1 MAYPISLDSFTP
13 KVNGT
18 DDVMAIDINELQ
30 SAIAAIEAKL
40 GVNSSAVSTSHD
52 YKIAAL
58 QTGKQDKLNFTP
70 EDVSNKQTN
79 LTASATKYPTVNAV
93 NTGLATKEDVAN
105 KENTAIDTSTTKY
118 PTVNLLKTV
127 KDTIP
132 VKATGAEI
140 NTGTDDAKFVTTKA
154 LAESNLPLH
163 TATWSLVESDKE
175 VAIGTALGGDWRIP
189 GNRAIKI
196 KKVGAYVDTAGTT
209 GVTTIDIN
217 EAGTSIL
224 STKITIDSG
233 EKSSQTAATAP
244 VISDTNIAADAILT
258 FDVDGVSTTK
268 PKGLKV
274 YIEFTY

>member
-1 MAYPISLDSFTP
+1 MDNMAQGDTNLF
-13 KVNGT
+13 V
-18 DDVMAIDINELQ
+18 
-30 SAIAAIEAKL
+30 
-40 GVNSSAVSTSHD
+40 SSTEKSTWN
-52 YKIAAL
+52 
-58 QTGKQDKLNFTP
+58 GKQDALGY
-70 EDVSNKQTN
+70 
-79 LTASATKYPTVNAV
+79 TAENS
-93 NTGLATKEDVAN
+93 AN
-105 KENTAIDTSTTKY
+105 KEDTTIDTSTTKY

-196 KKVGAYVDTAGTT
+196 KKVGAYVDTAAET
-209 GVTTIDIN
+209 GSDVLTIDIN

-224 STKITIDSG
+224 STKITIDVG
-233 EKSSQTAATAP
+233 DKSSNDATTAP
-244 VISDTNIAADAILT
+244 VISDSAIAADAILT
-258 FDVDGVSTTK
+258 FDIDQVNETT
-268 PKGLKV
+268 PAKGLKV
-274 YIEFTY
+274 WIEFTY

>member
-1 MAYPISLDSFTP
+1 MNL
-13 KVNGT
+13 
-18 DDVMAIDINELQ
+18 
-30 SAIAAIEAKL
+30 
-40 GVNSSAVSTSHD
+40 ST
-52 YKIAAL
+52 
-58 QTGKQDKLNFTP
+58 
-70 EDVSNKQTN
+70 
-79 LTASATKYPTVNAV
+79 
-93 NTGLATKEDVAN
+93 
-105 KENTAIDTSTTKY
+105 
-118 PTVNLLKTV
+118 LLKF
-127 KDTIP
+127 IP
-132 VKATGAEI
+132 SSKATGAEI
-140 NTGTDDAKFVTTKA
+140 DTGTDDAKYATAKA
-154 LAESNLPLH
+154 LADSDYTKDNDVTR

-233 EKSSQTAATAP
+233 SKSSVEATTPP

-258 FDVDGVSTTK
+258 FDVDSVSTTA